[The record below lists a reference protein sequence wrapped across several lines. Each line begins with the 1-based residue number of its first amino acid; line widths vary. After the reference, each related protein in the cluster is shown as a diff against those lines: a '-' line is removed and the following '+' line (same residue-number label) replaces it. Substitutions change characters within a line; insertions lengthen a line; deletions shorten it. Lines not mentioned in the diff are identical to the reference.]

1 MIEEFSKEHALR
13 DLCEFLGVSRSGYYA
28 WQEAKES
35 ARDQANRQVLGQIK
49 QVFQAKRGRYGSP
62 RITQELRRR
71 GQLCNHKRVERLMRQ
86 KGSERAAASAGRC
99 ARPKVIMPIRLHLT
113 CF

>member
-49 QVFQAKRGRYGSP
+49 QVFQAKRERYGSP

-71 GQLCNHKRVERLMRQ
+71 GQLCNHKRVERLMRE
-86 KGSERAAASAGRC
+86 ERAQSAEQPAPEAAYDA
-99 ARPKVIMPIRLHLT
+99 K
-113 CF
+113 